1 MHFVSK
7 PHTVQQQHTEES
19 HDDSLVAPV
28 FVPFESTYYSH
39 ARRGLSSPP
48 GYHPSTFYAN
58 DFHTLA
64 DDRPYLRPATD
75 RFSFGYLVSVSI
87 GSPAQ
92 HVTLMLTTRSE
103 KTWVHSDINHDCRK
117 TSTDFCRPTGTYN
130 RGSSS
135 SSRSANTRSK
145 VGLSDSSYV
154 RVIVVADSIS
164 VGNVSLD
171 NFVFGMAEEGDCPYG
186 RFGLLKPTGVAS
198 ARASAFVN
206 TLLDRGRVKIS
217 SFSMYVD
224 NHNLSTGGLLF
235 GAIDKSKFMGPLKT
249 TGALRTPQALD
260 RFQVVIG
267 GIKVYNPLRPIYA
280 PGSPSTA
287 LATRLAVRLE
297 PETAW
302 SNLPYRV
309 GARIAE
315 AVTGGPL
322 NYRYEA
328 RSAMFYVPCEANY
341 EDTIV
346 EVEFWDD
353 VKIPVMASQLVSQVG
368 IYDDGR
374 PMCAMAYTAPRPI
387 RGRQLEG
394 ENQEFTLGD
403 SFLRSA
409 YLFYDQTNVRVSV
422 ARLASS
428 NTTSSA
434 PDDAQIQIIDEHG
447 LDSNSD
453 ITGLPETPYLPPK
466 RSSPSPVE
474 TPLAVAAAATAV
486 GRLQRMPSADLFYP
500 DEGRNRAVVFI
511 ACGLIAMGIALMYV
525 ARYPRIRRYLK

>member
-1 MHFVSK
+1 F
-7 PHTVQQQHTEES
+7 
-19 HDDSLVAPV
+19 
-28 FVPFESTYYSH
+28 
-39 ARRGLSSPP
+39 SSPP

-267 GIKVYNPLRPIYA
+267 GSKSTTRSGQSTPRVRHPQRWLPV
-280 PGSPSTA
+280 SPSDSSPRRLGQICPTASA
-287 LATRLAVRLE
+287 LASPRQSR
-297 PETAW
+297 
-302 SNLPYRV
+302 
-309 GARIAE
+309 
-315 AVTGGPL
+315 
-322 NYRYEA
+322 
-328 RSAMFYVPCEANY
+328 ANY